1 MEMGITGSIII
12 TRKDSI
18 VSDNGAEHE
27 ARKERIANLYNRV
40 SSVYGQA
47 GPNYFAYAGRHLVE
61 HTGVTEGAQ
70 VLDVAA
76 GRGANLFAAAEVVG
90 SRGLVVGV
98 DLAPGMVRETS
109 AEIERRKLS
118 QATIRQ
124 MDAENLAFPDC
135 SFDYVLCGFA
145 IFFFPHLEQAL
156 AEFLRV
162 LHPGGKLGITV
173 AQDLAP
179 FSRWYGEHLTVYH
192 QRYHIPL
199 GVGVGKGRD
208 YAALPGY
215 LALAGFTDVQV
226 IQEQA
231 EFVYADA
238 QEWWDSRWTHGPR
251 YSLEQMTPQIL
262 AQFKAEV
269 LAQLAQ
275 EAQPD
280 GIHETMR
287 LQYMIA
293 SKQG

>member
-1 MEMGITGSIII
+1 M
-12 TRKDSI
+12 
-18 VSDNGAEHE
+18 SDDRSERA
-27 ARKERIANLYNRV
+27 ARKERIADLYHRV
-40 SSVYGQA
+40 ASVYGQV
-47 GPNYFAYAGRHLVE
+47 GPNYFVYAGRHLVE

-76 GRGANLFAAAEVVG
+76 GRGANLFTAAEVVG
-90 SRGLVVGV
+90 PHGLVVGV
-98 DLAPGMVRETS
+98 DLAAGMVRETA
-109 AEIERRKLS
+109 AEIEHRKLS
-118 QATIRQ
+118 QASMRQ
-124 MDAENLAFPDC
+124 MDAEDLAFPDA

-162 LHPGGKLGITV
+162 LRPGGKLGITV
-173 AQDLAP
+173 AQNLAA
-179 FSRWYGEHLTVYH
+179 FSRWYGEHLTAYH

-208 YAALPGY
+208 YAALPDY
-215 LALAGFTDVQV
+215 LALAGFVDVQV
-226 IQEQA
+226 MQEQA

-238 QEWWDSRWTHGPR
+238 QEWWDSCWTHGPR
-251 YSLEQMTPQIL
+251 YSLEQMSPPVL

-280 GIHETMR
+280 GIHEIMR
-287 LQYMIA
+287 FQYMIA
-293 SKQG
+293 GKQA